1 MDTLRLRALHTKCLS
16 VCEIAEKLGTTP
28 TVVEAELAK
37 LGLRPHDTSR
47 FTAEPNE
54 IIAEYNAKKNG
65 NEEDKDVAKYTE
77 KQKEEVYQL
86 FSQGMKPMK
95 ISEELGIPYKTVS
108 KWTCTIKKQAALDLI
123 ASKKEEPAS
132 AATDTD
138 SGGKHFGNVSD
149 PIITENTE
157 IVKALPEALPT
168 VVFDAIL
175 EKKDAVLKMIAAEE
189 QHLKSLYADLAV
201 LDEFIC
207 REGVVSE

>member
-28 TVVEAELAK
+28 TVVEAEVAK

-138 SGGKHFGNVSD
+138 SMVESFGKESTD
-149 PIITENTE
+149 IIPENADV
-157 IVKALPEALPT
+157 VKLPEALPT

-175 EKKDAVLKMIAAEE
+175 EKRDAVLKMIAAEE

-207 REGVVSE
+207 REGENNE